1 MELIPCRQRI
11 HQHLYVVPGNPWECS
26 YPSYYGGTTGCNLL
40 MGCHTSSLLITTT
53 ATTEERQQAISDCH
67 WLGVTLRAAD
77 DLTLELVEYIL
88 ELTLTQ
94 LVLLSYLSVL

>member
-1 MELIPCRQRI
+1 M
-11 HQHLYVVPGNPWECS
+11 LYQVTHGSAVTLA
-26 YPSYYGGTTGCNLL
+26 TTVARLGAI
-40 MGCHTSSLLITTT
+40 SSWVAALLITTAT
-53 ATTEERQQAISDCH
+53 TTTEERQQAISDCH